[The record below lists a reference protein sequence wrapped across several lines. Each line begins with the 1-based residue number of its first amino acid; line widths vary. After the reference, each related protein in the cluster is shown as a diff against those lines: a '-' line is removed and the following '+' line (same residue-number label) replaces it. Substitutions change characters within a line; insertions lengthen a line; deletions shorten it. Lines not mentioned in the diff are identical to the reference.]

1 MISYIFIFLPRL
13 LIYNIWF
20 IFFYALFS
28 SIFFHFLLSYSILFY
43 FLLFYSILSY
53 PILSYTILSY
63 PILYYSYL
71 PYFIIFYI
79 FLSFPAFEL
88 LERKRYK
95 MSWGPAT
102 GKIRTMVVKKR
113 EEIIVKFK

>member
-20 IFFYALFS
+20 IFFMLYFLPFS
-28 SIFFHFLLSYSILFY
+28 SIFCYLIQ
-43 FLLFYSILSY
+43 FYSIFFYFIPSY

-71 PYFIIFYI
+71 PYFVIFYI